1 MHRDVV
7 VFGCRATGDIT
18 FKAIGAAKESAEEKW
33 QELQEW
39 HSLRPAACCLQQG
52 GRRNDKYA
60 GGTRHA
66 NSQWGAATTRI
77 AFDLP
82 IAAEAATTPATAVG
96 LDSLEMENAEKKNQ
110 EETREENAALR
121 QVELMMPLRKD
132 DYLYQ

>member
-1 MHRDVV
+1 MHRDVVV

-39 HSLRPAACCLQQG
+39 HSLWPAACCLQQG

-66 NSQWGAATTRI
+66 NSQWGAATATTPI

-82 IAAEAATTPATAVG
+82 TAAEAATAVVW
-96 LDSLEMENAEKKNQ
+96 DSLEMENAEKK
-110 EETREENAALR
+110 TK
-121 QVELMMPLRKD
+121 RKHERKV
-132 DYLYQ
+132 LH

>member
-66 NSQWGAATTRI
+66 NSQWGAATATTRI

-110 EETREENAALR
+110 EETREESAALR

-132 DYLYQ
+132 D